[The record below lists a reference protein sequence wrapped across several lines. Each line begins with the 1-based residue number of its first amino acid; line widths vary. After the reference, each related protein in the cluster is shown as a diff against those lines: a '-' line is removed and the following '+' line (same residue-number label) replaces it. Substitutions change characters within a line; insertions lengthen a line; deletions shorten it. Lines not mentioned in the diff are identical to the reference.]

1 MRAIGSLLRGFGG
14 VGTPPA
20 TPTLAITDN
29 GDGTGATATITGS
42 TVGSDNSIFVA
53 SWGPA
58 GSNLAFINEANR
70 IGDGTVTLS
79 LTTGFYA
86 AYCESLLGGVPAIPG
101 NQPLFQVT
109 NSAAFNSVH
118 AALAAQ
124 VQTIIQGLLG
134 TSIVGISPA
143 SVRVRKTAYMGD
155 FSARNPLPSNFSYSL
170 PGIVLCYFD
179 VEEVADATNA
189 RDEIGYPITIV
200 FAQESQSAA
209 TPSEANADQFL
220 RWREAVERTFTHLR
234 GCPNQLINVTANGL
248 NYQFY
253 DCRMTG
259 GMIIDPDASTNKKL
273 DIGWLKFSFRTWR
286 GKNNT

>member
-1 MRAIGSLLRGFGG
+1 MLVF
-14 VGTPPA
+14 TA
-20 TPTLAITDN
+20 TDK
-29 GDGTGATATITGS
+29 GDGSGASGTITGS
-42 TVGSDNSIFVA
+42 DAGSSNSVFVA
-53 SWGPA
+53 PWASGALSPTVFGP
-58 GSNLAFINEANR
+58 R
-70 IGDGTVTLS
+70 VGDGAVNLSVSNGYHIAWATGSVGGAPTTSQPFTFVTS
-79 LTTGFYA
+79 
-86 AYCESLLGGVPAIPG
+86 GGA
-101 NQPLFQVT
+101 T
-109 NSAAFNSVH
+109 YSSVH

-134 TSIVGISPA
+134 TSIVGISST